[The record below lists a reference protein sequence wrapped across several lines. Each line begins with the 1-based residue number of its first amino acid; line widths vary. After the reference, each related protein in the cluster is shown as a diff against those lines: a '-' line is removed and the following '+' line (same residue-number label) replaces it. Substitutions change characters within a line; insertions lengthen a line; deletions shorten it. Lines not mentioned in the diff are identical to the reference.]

1 MTRWTFVTKK
11 KWMWHWSIHFWQ
23 PINICELKR
32 TEIKFL
38 KFTIKFS
45 IQQQKQQAFFTS
57 HYYHWR
63 FLFHR
68 DFNSLFSYWLASGFD
83 ICVFVSQTNKQML
96 NLAKKKVWKNNN
108 NNNLTD
114 QEQNFKFF
122 FFFQSDS
129 FFSCFIQA
137 C

>member
-45 IQQQKQQAFFTS
+45 IPQQKQQAFFTS

-96 NLAKKKVWKNNN
+96 NLAKKKSLKKQQQQFDWPR
-108 NNNLTD
+108 T
-114 QEQNFKFF
+114 KFQIF
-122 FFFQSDS
+122 FLFSVRQL
-129 FFSCFIQA
+129 FSCFIQA